1 MPKGITMKEIIIHCA
16 ATPNG
21 KHFTAKDIHGWHLE
35 RGWSGIGYHYVIRV
49 DGVLEVGRPEY
60 WTGAHAKGHNTG
72 TIGICLIGTDKYNLD
87 QWSILK
93 KLLTKLSAK
102 YIGAK
107 IIGHNEISNKT
118 CPGFDVQEWL
128 QKEFYKKA

>member
-1 MPKGITMKEIIIHCA
+1 MHCS

-21 KHFTAKDIHGWHLE
+21 RHHTAEDIHRWHTE
-35 RGWSGIGYHYVIRV
+35 PPRNWSGIGYHYIIRV
-49 DGVLEVGRPEY
+49 DGVLDFGRPEY
-60 WTGAHAKGHNTG
+60 WVGAHAKGHNYG
-72 TIGICLIGTDKYNLD
+72 SIGICLIGTDKFNPD

-102 YIGAK
+102 YINAK
-107 IIGHNEISNKT
+107 IIGHNEISSKT

-128 QKEFYKKA
+128 KNEFYNKA

>member
-1 MPKGITMKEIIIHCA
+1 MKEIIIHCA

-21 KHFTAKDIHGWHLE
+21 KNFTAKDIHDWHLE

-60 WTGAHAKGHNTG
+60 WVGAHAKGHNTG
-72 TIGICLIGTDKYNLD
+72 TIGICLIGTDEYSLD

-102 YIGAK
+102 YINAK
-107 IIGHNEISNKT
+107 IIGHNEISSKT

-128 QKEFYKKA
+128 NKEFYKKD